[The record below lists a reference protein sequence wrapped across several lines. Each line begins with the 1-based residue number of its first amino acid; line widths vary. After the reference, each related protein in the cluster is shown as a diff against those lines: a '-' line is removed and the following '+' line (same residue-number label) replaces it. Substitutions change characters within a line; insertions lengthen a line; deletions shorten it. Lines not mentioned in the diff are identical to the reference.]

1 MLKIGKLMQNEQII
15 NSQTSNKMNYEK
27 NPHNDVGILFLIIL
41 IGVAIFET
49 NSHAAT
55 PFEQVEEAVGGGAI
69 YMNVDGIETTYAHK
83 GIFWEEIDD
92 PFPANEEDAI
102 TEFLDKDISYCRA
115 SRAEE

>member
-1 MLKIGKLMQNEQII
+1 MQNEQII
-15 NSQTSNKMNYEK
+15 NSQTSNKMSSEK
-27 NPHNDVGILFLIIL
+27 NLHNDVGILFLIIL

-55 PFEQVEEAVGGGAI
+55 PFEQVEEAVGGGVI

-92 PFPANEEDAI
+92 PFTANEEDEI
-102 TEFLDKDISYCRA
+102 TEF
-115 SRAEE
+115 